1 MEQLGNCVSL
11 SVASSGDNQ
20 SPALLEPAPGSSCD
34 SMTFTPPNPTTRES
48 KHALQAEEQVSSDQ
62 PYCCGRRS
70 ESRGNSDESQGPQ
83 ILPNV
88 DEVTE
93 MVWEHNDNT
102 RLPRE
107 HAVVHPS
114 TTAAPTRSPG
124 SEQGVSPSQKSVSAT
139 APDDIE
145 SKESYALPVVLPP
158 FSSPP
163 SRLDSSATNERAV
176 VQQFS
181 VLFRLPAELLE
192 RLALEV
198 ALLEHLGPPKDLIA
212 LLCTCRRIHDFLAF
226 DRCYNLFARIFKAK
240 FDISAVRR
248 RFGPKSV
255 RSSSLAL
262 QLKKYCTTLQDIR
275 GGNIYSSNIH
285 DILRTAFLMAI
296 ENDGRNSYQLAWAGL
311 DRFVDR
317 FVRTRLWEDAAM
329 NNGWPADNSVNAL
342 ALWLMWFTTTRG
354 KFAAPCLLRDL
365 IISVFRRKIGGGVCE
380 ARTTDHR
387 HDPSLCYI
395 TVPRASHHFDSPTS
409 H

>member
-1 MEQLGNCVSL
+1 MEQGNCVSL

-34 SMTFTPPNPTTRES
+34 SMTFTPPNPTTRELN
-48 KHALQAEEQVSSDQ
+48 ALQAEEQASSDP
-62 PYCCGRRS
+62 PYCCGRKS

-93 MVWEHNDNT
+93 VVGEHNDNT

-107 HAVVHPS
+107 DTVVYPS

-124 SEQGVSPSQKSVSAT
+124 SEQGVSPSQKSASAT

-158 FSSPP
+158 FSSLP

-192 RLALEV
+192 LLALEV
-198 ALLEHLGPPKDLIA
+198 ALLELLGPPKDLIA
-212 LLCTCRRIHDFLAF
+212 LLCTCRRVHDFLAF
-226 DRCYNLFARIFKAK
+226 DQCYNLFARIFKAK

-285 DILRTAFLMAI
+285 DILRTAFFMAM
-296 ENDGRNSYQLAWAGL
+296 ENDGKNSFQLAWAGL

-317 FVRTRLWEDAAM
+317 FVRTRLCEDAEM

-365 IISVFRRKIGGGVCE
+365 IVSVFLRNIGGGVCG
-380 ARTTDHR
+380 ATTTDQEYDR
-387 HDPSLCYI
+387 SLRYV